1 VRRVTLDT
9 NIYIS
14 ALEFGGEPLLV
25 LDMAIAGEIEVAIS
39 GPIVAEIERVLE
51 TKFGWQP
58 QDILDAK
65 VLVLTTGKWV
75 EPKQTLDVVKE
86 DPDDNRIVE
95 CAVEAGSQ
103 SIITHDK
110 DLLRM
115 GSYEGIKMMKVAEF
129 LREEEGAPDR

>member
-1 VRRVTLDT
+1 MRRVTLDT

-65 VLVLTTGKWV
+65 VLVLTTAKWV
-75 EPKQTLDVVKE
+75 EPKQTLDVVKD